1 MKGRKIFRK
10 SRSPVFASSSV
21 GSLKPWEY
29 HWNYTFY
36 GMTTRKI
43 FIGPQIRAVHW
54 VWWREGFSLFVI
66 FITSNQVRVTSKPD
80 KDLSFLPTWIM
91 QLTPSSVVLLL
102 FFLIIP
108 DTPWL
113 IPCYEKKAKKMRIMN
128 IRVVFILYI
137 LYW

>member
-21 GSLKPWEY
+21 GSLKPREY
-29 HWNYTFY
+29 QWNYTFY

-54 VWWREGFSLFVI
+54 IWWREGNFLCSLYLLLPTRYASRRNPIRIYRFS
-66 FITSNQVRVTSKPD
+66 R
-80 KDLSFLPTWIM
+80 TWIM

-113 IPCYEKKAKKMRIMN
+113 IPCYEKRSRRRWELWI
-128 IRVVFILYI
+128 
-137 LYW
+137 

>member
-21 GSLKPWEY
+21 GSLKPREY
-29 HWNYTFY
+29 QWNYTFY

-113 IPCYEKKAKKMRIMN
+113 IPCYEKRSRRRWELWI
-128 IRVVFILYI
+128 
-137 LYW
+137 